1 MSEAI
6 FWGGVVYALGFG
18 LFVKRRRVLDTPT
31 AKALSAAIGRTELA
45 GTAHG
50 DPADDSL
57 VTGTPCAYWEAELF
71 RRVPNGKGGKSMKRI
86 AMSNA
91 RIGHFW
97 LADASGRVPVL
108 VEGAYWWLDR
118 ATKLRSRRFGRTG
131 DTISERARGWV
142 RSASGGVEWEDAE
155 FKLVE
160 RRLEEGGPVY
170 VLGTLSAAPDVL
182 QPAANARRRRPH
194 SVAGAIAFGFIDM
207 FFKPAPPGDA
217 VSGAVARVRDA
228 QSPGDVALAR
238 RELPPWLLGSETVA
252 MWKGGRRDP
261 FLIANC
267 AEHRL
272 AGLLAMYGF
281 GAIGLGTLLILS
293 GVADL
298 FK

>member
-50 DPADDSL
+50 EPAEDSL

-71 RRVPNGKGGKSMKRI
+71 RRVPNGKGGNSMKRI

-108 VEGAYWWLDR
+108 VEGAHWWLDR
-118 ATKLRSRRFGRTG
+118 ATKLRSRKR

-155 FKLVE
+155 FRLVE

-170 VLGTLSAAPDVL
+170 VLGTLSAAHDVL
-182 QPAANARRRRPH
+182 TPPASAGRRPPRG
-194 SVAGAIAFGFIDM
+194 VAGAIAFGFVDM
-207 FFKPAPPGDA
+207 FFKPAPPDDA
-217 VSGAVARVRDA
+217 VSRAVARVRNA

-238 RELPPWLLGSETVA
+238 RELPEWLLSNERVA
-252 MWKGGRRDP
+252 IWKGGRRNP

-272 AGLLAMYGF
+272 AQRLAHWGI
-281 GAIGLGTLLILS
+281 GAMAFGTLLILM
-293 GVADL
+293 GVWKL
-298 FK
+298 FD